1 LEKTKSSAFGR
12 SKATGFVQGLII
24 VVLTATVVFGIV
36 VGIRLDHRNT
46 QLLETKAAFVT
57 IVAMDWTA
65 FNDGYF
71 SWDEL
76 RRNILEGQIATA
88 QNQMLDI
95 VYLYPFVKS
104 AILEKSSPPKDS
116 QTIESK
122 DGDLRLLFSIKDDYG
137 SSPLE
142 DWTAIVSLNSQDL
155 LDAILPQAGMR
166 ISSGDGQDF
175 AYGLKVVFAKPLLV
189 WSDYLIILLAILA
202 VGFPVHLMGSRT
214 SRFFYETK
222 GLESIIYLFEQTEKE
237 AVSHSRRVAV
247 LAVFVGEKTGFRG
260 KRLRNLYIAALLHDI
275 GKIAVPSEILQKTG
289 PLSKDEMAIIQKHP
303 AASAA
308 ILLNFQELASLS
320 PIVRSHHERMDG
332 SGYPDGLKGDQIP
345 EESRIIAVV
354 DVFEA
359 LIGTRPYRD
368 PVHASEA
375 FKILQKTPLDQKI
388 VSVLIANYDQ
398 FASFKAPKWAVPYMP
413 IPA

>member
-1 LEKTKSSAFGR
+1 
-12 SKATGFVQGLII
+12 

-36 VGIRLDHRNT
+36 VDIRLDHRNT

-76 RRNILEGQIATA
+76 RRNIQEGQIATA
-88 QNQMLDI
+88 QNLMLDI

-137 SSPLE
+137 NSPLE
-142 DWTAIVSLNSQDL
+142 DWTAIVSLNSQNL

-222 GLESIIYLFEQTEKE
+222 GLESIIYLFEQTEKRLS
-237 AVSHSRRVAV
+237 VTRVESPPLRFL
-247 LAVFVGEKTGFRG
+247 LAKKGFRG

-375 FKILQKTPLDQKI
+375 FKILQKTLLDQKI

>member
-1 LEKTKSSAFGR
+1 MEKTKSSVFGR
-12 SKATGFVQGLII
+12 IKAKGLIQGLVI
-24 VVLTATVVFGIV
+24 VVLTASVVFGII
-36 VGIRLDHRNT
+36 VGIRLDHRKA

-71 SWDEL
+71 SWNEL
-76 RRNILEGQIATA
+76 RRNIQEGQIATA
-88 QNQMLDI
+88 QNQILDI

-104 AILEKSSPPKDS
+104 ASLEKRSPPKDS
-116 QTIESK
+116 QAIENK

-137 SSPLE
+137 NSPLE

-155 LDAILPQAGMR
+155 VDAILPQAGMR
-166 ISSGDGQDF
+166 ITGGDGQDF
-175 AYGLKVVFAKPLLV
+175 AYGLKVSFVEPLLL
-189 WSDYLIILLAILA
+189 WSDYLIVFLAILA
-202 VGFPVHLMGSRT
+202 VSFPVHLVSSRT

-237 AVSHSRRVAV
+237 AVSHSRRVAA
-247 LAVFVGEKTGFRG
+247 LAVFVGEKMGFRG

-275 GKIAVPSEILQKTG
+275 GKIAVSSEILQKTG
-289 PLSKDEMAIIQKHP
+289 PLSKDEMAIVQKHP

-308 ILLNFQELASLS
+308 ILLNFQELAALS

-332 SGYPDGLKGDQIP
+332 SGYPDGLKGDEIP

-368 PVHASEA
+368 PVHAAEA
-375 FKILQKTPLDQKI
+375 FKILQQTPLDQKI
-388 VSVLIANYDQ
+388 VSALVANYEQ
-398 FASFKAPKWAVPYMP
+398 FASFKAPRWAVPYMP
-413 IPA
+413 MPA